1 MLKNIK
7 VSQQRNSE
15 SEQERRDGER
25 KGYVNDKLQQIQTT
39 NHFNKT
45 ADMVTMT
52 HLLNLAGQLLCG
64 INQIKNDMVIN

>member
-45 ADMVTMT
+45 VDMVTMT

>member
-7 VSQQRNSE
+7 VSQQRNME

-45 ADMVTMT
+45 VDMVTMT